1 MKKQLLLLSFIF
13 CVASSSSQAQ
23 IKTPATS
30 PKSTISQGVGLS
42 NVSIEY
48 SRPAVKGRKV
58 FGDLVPFGKVWRT
71 GANQI
76 TKIKI
81 NDDMTVN
88 GQKLAAGSYGL
99 YTIPT
104 GKEWIIIFN
113 KDDKQWGAYNYKQEL
128 DVLRLQ
134 VPVEKLSNSVEYFTI
149 DFADF
154 TTNATNVRLSW
165 EKMAVIFRLEQEVDS
180 KIMAEIA
187 EKMKATDISEDT
199 YFGAADYYY
208 TNNQDLKQ
216 AYTWANKVLEKSQ
229 EYWNY
234 QLRARIA
241 HKMGDCKLA
250 LPDAQKSMEL
260 AKKAGDDAYIKMN
273 EKILSDCKNR

>member
-1 MKKQLLLLSFIF
+1 MKKLFIIIFSLS
-13 CVASSSSQAQ
+13 CLGGQAQ

-30 PKSTISQGVGLS
+30 PKSTISQGIGLS

-48 SRPAVKGRKV
+48 SRPAVKGRKI
-58 FGDLVPFGKVWRT
+58 FGDLVPYGKVWRT

-113 KDDKQWGAYNYKQEL
+113 KDDKQWGAYNYKEEL
-128 DVLRLQ
+128 DVLRFQ
-134 VPVEKLSNSVEYFTI
+134 VPVEKLSSNVEYLTI
-149 DFADF
+149 DFTDF
-154 TTNATNVRLSW
+154 TPNATTVRIAW
-165 EKMAVIFRLEQEVDS
+165 EKMAVRFRLEQEVNT
-180 KIMAEIA
+180 KIMAEIT

-208 TNNQDLKQ
+208 TTNQDLKQ
-216 AYTWANKVLEKSQ
+216 AYIWADKVLEKSE

-241 HKMGDCKLA
+241 HKMGNCKLA

-260 AKKAGDDAYIKMN
+260 AKKAGDDAYVKMN
-273 EKILSDCKNR
+273 EKILIDCKNR